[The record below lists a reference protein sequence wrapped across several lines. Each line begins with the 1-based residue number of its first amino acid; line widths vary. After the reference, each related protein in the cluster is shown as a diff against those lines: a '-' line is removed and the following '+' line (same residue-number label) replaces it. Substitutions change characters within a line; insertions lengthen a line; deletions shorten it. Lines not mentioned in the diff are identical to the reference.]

1 MNREF
6 EQYRFARIEGR
17 NVTRARL
24 QSQFQDGI
32 NDLDELE
39 KAIALELTM
48 ETPCTPW
55 RKSEIEQ
62 IGCREGTRLAI
73 HEFFGELRR
82 QIAIV
87 ALDSNS
93 PPRTRRRQ
101 PEGRAE
107 ASRQDGKEAQVG
119 IVQPIE
125 MAEPNLRLRH
135 FCVRCPSSR
144 PHLRLLPRNRST
156 RLIPPDGHGNTV
168 RLTSELFRRNRFTH

>member
-73 HEFFGELRR
+73 YEFFGELRR
-82 QIAIV
+82 QIPGA
-87 ALDSNS
+87 D
-93 PPRTRRRQ
+93 
-101 PEGRAE
+101 
-107 ASRQDGKEAQVG
+107 
-119 IVQPIE
+119 
-125 MAEPNLRLRH
+125 RH
-135 FCVRCPSSR
+135 RCA
-144 PHLRLLPRNRST
+144 
-156 RLIPPDGHGNTV
+156 G
-168 RLTSELFRRNRFTH
+168 

>member
-24 QSQFQDGI
+24 QSQFKDGI

-82 QIAIV
+82 QIPGA
-87 ALDSNS
+87 D
-93 PPRTRRRQ
+93 
-101 PEGRAE
+101 
-107 ASRQDGKEAQVG
+107 
-119 IVQPIE
+119 
-125 MAEPNLRLRH
+125 RH
-135 FCVRCPSSR
+135 RCA
-144 PHLRLLPRNRST
+144 
-156 RLIPPDGHGNTV
+156 G
-168 RLTSELFRRNRFTH
+168 